1 MSVFKTSHKK
11 VSSLFSRVVHNLNAL
26 NQTKKST
33 KNETLSDEAILYDL
47 IFVLGLGLDLIET
60 SCKNYIRRKN
70 QQFTGHRGPVGL
82 YTCVNSGGWGFEP
95 HSHQLF
101 LSFDEWNVRRGQDD
115 GDENWTFTRF
125 HLIKTQ

>member
-33 KNETLSDEAILYDL
+33 KNVKADNQNETLSDEAILYDL

-60 SCKNYIRRKN
+60 SCKNYIKRKN
-70 QQFTGHRGPVGL
+70 QQFAGHRSPVG
-82 YTCVNSGGWGFEP
+82 
-95 HSHQLF
+95 
-101 LSFDEWNVRRGQDD
+101 
-115 GDENWTFTRF
+115 
-125 HLIKTQ
+125 